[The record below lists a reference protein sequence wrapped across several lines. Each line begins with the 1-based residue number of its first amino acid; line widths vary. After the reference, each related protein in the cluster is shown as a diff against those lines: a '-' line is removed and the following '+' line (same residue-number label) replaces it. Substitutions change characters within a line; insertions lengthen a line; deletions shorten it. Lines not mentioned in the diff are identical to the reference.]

1 MTLSTIAVPVFLETT
16 DSPAQIYD
24 QFVRTFNYG
33 HRVMPAMAVA
43 TCTLYGIAAYGR
55 MATKRQWRPLLLAAA
70 VTITMVP
77 FTWGFMMPTNNTLFR
92 LHEESEALST
102 SLGGLAEA
110 QALLRKWSWLHLVR
124 SCFPLAGAVIG
135 LFATLE

>member
-1 MTLSTIAVPVFLETT
+1 MFRYEAACLSSGNRLLASPPVNRKYNLL
-16 DSPAQIYD
+16 DPQRLHS
-24 QFVRTFNYG
+24 
-33 HRVMPAMAVA
+33 
-43 TCTLYGIAAYGR
+43 
-55 MATKRQWRPLLLAAA
+55 LLL
-70 VTITMVP
+70 TSTCLTWKLTMVP